1 MYYYEPWMMR
11 TMPVRS
17 QHANQNKLKVNGEGT
32 VTATPTSSTI
42 TLGVITEGSTVLVA
56 QNENNQITNKV
67 IQSLVGLG
75 IPNENIKTVDYRIEI
90 LYAYENSKQTLKG
103 YRVVHMLQISDVNI
117 QETGSVVDTA
127 VQNGAN
133 TVTSVNFTVSNPQV
147 YYAKALE
154 NAVEDAGAKARTI
167 ANKLGVQ
174 LQETPLY
181 IQELSQQSPP
191 IPFQTA
197 MFAKSEAATPIQP
210 GELTITA
217 RIEATFTYLF

>member
-11 TMPVRS
+11 SEPVRNK
-17 QHANQNKLKVNGEGT
+17 QANHNKLKVYGEGI
-32 VTATPTSSTI
+32 VSAAPTSSTI
-42 TLGVITEGSTVLVA
+42 TLGVITESSTVSTA
-56 QNENNQITNKV
+56 QNENNQKTNKV

-75 IPNENIKTVDYRIEI
+75 IPNENIKTVDFRIEI
-90 LYAYENSKQTLKG
+90 LYDYENSKQTVRG

-117 QETGSVVDTA
+117 QATGSVVDTA

-133 TVTSVNFTVSNPQV
+133 TVTSIDFTVSNPQV

-154 NAVEDAGAKARTI
+154 NAIMDAGSKARTI

-174 LQETPLY
+174 LQDIPLN

-217 RIEATFTYLF
+217 RIEATYTYSY